1 MLKHAGV
8 YLITCLP
15 TGKQYVGSTTVSFRR
30 RFAQHR
36 HTLRRGDRY
45 NPKLINAWKK
55 YGECAFEFRPLLV
68 CRPEDALQYEQLAI
82 DAFQPEL
89 NVCTVAGNC
98 VGVRHSSATRKK
110 AVDRAH
116 RQWASGVHSKDQLR
130 QRAKNRARR
139 YAVHGEELTIEE
151 MVARYGVKKVTIAS
165 RLARGIT
172 GDALV
177 APPREEQRV
186 HLICGEMLTSGEI
199 ARKYGIKLMTVLWR
213 IRRGVVGDDI
223 IKPVRGPR

>member
-1 MLKHAGV
+1 VLEHAGV

-36 HTLRRGDRY
+36 HTLRRGDKY

-55 YGECAFEFRPLLV
+55 YGECAFEFRPLLA
-68 CRPEDALQYEQLAI
+68 CRPEDALQYEQLVI

-98 VGVRHSSATRKK
+98 IGVRHSSATREK
-110 AVDRAH
+110 AVARAR
-116 RQWASGVHSKDQLR
+116 RQWASGVHSKDRLR

-139 YAVHGEELTIEE
+139 HTVHGEELTIEE
-151 MVARYGVKKVTIAS
+151 MVARYGLKKVTIAS
-165 RLARGIT
+165 RLKRGVS

-177 APPREEQRV
+177 APPQEEYRV
-186 HLICGEMLTSGEI
+186 HLVQGEKLTSGEI
-199 ARKYGIKLMTVLWR
+199 AAKYNIGVMTVLWR
-213 IRRGVVGDDI
+213 VRQGWVGDDL
-223 IKPVRGPR
+223 IKQVRGRK